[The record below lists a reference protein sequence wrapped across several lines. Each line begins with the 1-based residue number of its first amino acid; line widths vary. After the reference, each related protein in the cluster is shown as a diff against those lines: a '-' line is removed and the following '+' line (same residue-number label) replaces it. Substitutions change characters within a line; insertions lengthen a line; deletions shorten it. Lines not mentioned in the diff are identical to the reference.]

1 MRTIATTI
9 VAVLL
14 GTAAAMAADQP
25 RKIDFSVVLT
35 DQDDKLLNV
44 CITPGIAVDA
54 DSKDCT
60 EKRPM
65 TLGFVASRALNAGE
79 PNMDLGESIRRGQL
93 AINVAHSSG
102 AELTVEEIA
111 LIKKRI
117 AAVWSP
123 IVTARAA
130 AILDP
135 AENKKP

>member
-1 MRTIATTI
+1 MRTIATII
-9 VAVLL
+9 VAVSL
-14 GTAAAMAADQP
+14 GTAAALAAEQP
-25 RKIDFSVVLT
+25 RKIDFSIILT
-35 DQDDKLLNV
+35 DQDDQALYECVKPSLA
-44 CITPGIAVDA
+44 TPA

-60 EKRPM
+60 EKRPI
-65 TLGFVASRALNAGE
+65 TLGMVASRALNAGE
-79 PNMDLGESIRRGQL
+79 ANMDLGESVRRGQL

-135 AENKKP
+135 ATPTK